1 MPKIPCKPCLAAG
14 SRQWSVAS
22 GQWLVIG
29 TQLSGR
35 FALVTLALVMLA
47 LMAALSLPADAQNL
61 PVPPPPAPPA
71 TSSTGPTSNTN
82 SAPHPR
88 STSDDQAQD
97 QSVETLK
104 VNVEVVQLFFN
115 VKDKHGALIPNLA
128 KDNFD
133 LFEDGK
139 AQTIKYFKAE
149 SDLPLTL
156 GMLIDTSYSQF
167 RVLDMEKEVGGSFL
181 ESTLRAKDE
190 AFVIAFGTD
199 IDLLQDFTSSVSRL
213 KHALNEAKM
222 NGGGVSCGGGPMG
235 PQGPIPCTSTGPRG
249 TALYDAVYLAS
260 HDEFAHE
267 VGRKAMILL
276 TDGEDQGSKLK
287 IKDAMEAAQKADA
300 ICYVLLIADR
310 GVTLGFG
317 GGEMRKLTQET
328 GGRVIEVGNKI
339 EKLRQAFDQISQ
351 ELRSQYNAGYV
362 PTNTARD
369 GSFRKVEIKPK
380 QGEYKIQ
387 ARSGYYATPRHED

>member
-1 MPKIPCKPCLAAG
+1 MPKLHCKLRLAA
-14 SRQWSVAS
+14 
-22 GQWLVIG
+22 
-29 TQLSGR
+29 R
-35 FALVTLALVMLA
+35 FFAPAKYALGTLALMMLS
-47 LMAALSLPADAQNL
+47 LMTTLSLPAAAQN
-61 PVPPPPAPPA
+61 PAIPPPPAPPA
-71 TSSTGPTSNTN
+71 ASSTGPTSNSN
-82 SAPHPR
+82 AAPHTR
-88 STSDDQAQD
+88 SNADDQSQD

-115 VKDKHGALIPNLA
+115 VKDKHGALIPNLN

-133 LFEDGK
+133 LFEEGQL
-139 AQTIKYFKAE
+139 QTIKYFKAE

-156 GMLIDTSYSQF
+156 GILLDTSYSQL

-190 AFVIAFGTD
+190 AFVISFGTD
-199 IDLLQDFTSSVSRL
+199 IELLQDFTSSVSRL
-213 KHALNEAKM
+213 RHALNDAKM
-222 NGGGVSCGGGPMG
+222 NSGGVSCSGGPVG
-235 PQGPIPCTSTGPRG
+235 PQGPIPCSSTGPRG

-260 HDEFAHE
+260 HDELAHE

-287 IKDAMEAAQKADA
+287 IKDAIEAAQKADA

-310 GVTLGFG
+310 GITLGFG
-317 GGEMRKLTQET
+317 DSEMKKLTHET

-380 QGEYKIQ
+380 QGDYKIQ

>member
-1 MPKIPCKPCLAAG
+1 MPKIPCKPCRAAG
-14 SRQWSVAS
+14 
-22 GQWLVIG
+22 L
-29 TQLSGR
+29 
-35 FALVTLALVMLA
+35 FALTILAFATTLP
-47 LMAALSLPADAQNL
+47 LPAAAQNA
-61 PVPPPPAPPA
+61 PIPPPPAPPP

-82 SAPHPR
+82 SASSPSPN
-88 STSDDQAQD
+88 SNSQDQSQE

-115 VKDKHGALIPNLA
+115 VKDKHGALIPNLT

-139 AQTIKYFKAE
+139 IQTIKYFKAE

-156 GMLIDTSYSQF
+156 GILIDSSGSQM

-181 ESTLRAKDE
+181 ESTLRPKDE
-190 AFVIAFGTD
+190 AFVISFD
-199 IDLLQDFTSSVSRL
+199 IDITLLQDFTNSVSRL
-213 KHALNEAKM
+213 KHALNVAKI
-222 NGGGVSCGGGPMG
+222 NTGGVSCSGGPIG
-235 PQGPIPCTSTGPRG
+235 PQGPIPCSSTGPRG

-260 HDEFAHE
+260 HDEFSHE

-276 TDGEDQGSKLK
+276 TDGQDEGSRLK
-287 IKDAMEAAQKADA
+287 IQDAIEAAQKADA

-310 GVTLGFG
+310 GFYGMGGSFG
-317 GGEMRKLTQET
+317 YNGDAEMKKLTQET

-380 QGEYKIQ
+380 QGDYKVQ

>member
-1 MPKIPCKPCLAAG
+1 MPKLHCKPCLAVG
-14 SRQWSVAS
+14 F
-22 GQWLVIG
+22 
-29 TQLSGR
+29 
-35 FALVTLALVMLA
+35 FALAMFAVMTS
-47 LMAALSLPADAQNL
+47 LSHPTAAQN
-61 PVPPPPAPPA
+61 PPIPPPPAPPA
-71 TSSTGPTSNTN
+71 ASSTGPTSNTN
-82 SAPHPR
+82 SAPHTR
-88 STSDDQAQD
+88 SNADDQSQD

-115 VKDKHGALIPNLA
+115 VKDKHGALIPNLT

-133 LFEDGK
+133 LFEDGQP
-139 AQTIKYFKAE
+139 QTIKYFRAE

-156 GMLIDTSYSQF
+156 GILIDTSYSQL

-190 AFVIAFGTD
+190 AFVISFGAD
-199 IDLLQDFTSSVSRL
+199 IELEQDFTSSVSRL
-213 KHALNEAKM
+213 KHALNETKM
-222 NGGGVSCGGGPMG
+222 NSAAVTCSGGPIG
-235 PQGPIPCTSTGPRG
+235 PQGPIPCSSTGPRG
-249 TALYDAVYLAS
+249 TALYDAVFLAS

-287 IKDAMEAAQKADA
+287 IRDAIEAAQKADA

-310 GVTLGFG
+310 GITLGFG
-317 GGEMRKLTQET
+317 DSEMKKLTQET
-328 GGRVIEVGNKI
+328 GGRVIQVGNKI

-362 PTNTARD
+362 PTNATRD

-380 QGEYKIQ
+380 QGDYKIQ